1 MNVIQDWLDRWHWQH
16 LHPMVGATRVDHVF
30 TSVSGSFVVLPSPVA
45 TDHPIILAKF
55 KIDLAQG
62 RSRPMKTGP
71 ATKRFQIKRLEH
83 TQTANLFRNR
93 FEQNARS
100 IPKKIVKFDQDLP
113 RMTVIAR
120 CREIEKLDRLIMTT
134 IQRTAEE
141 ILGVYVPK
149 VIKKRP
155 DSLKKELETANSNNI
170 AIQAFKR
177 IQRVTVT
184 PLSSSRSELSVE
196 EDVSRH
202 IQEVYRS
209 PPLEL
214 SEPEKR
220 PQHWIMFPL

>member
-1 MNVIQDWLDRWHWQH
+1 MIKVGYLNVRGL
-16 LHPMVGATRVDHVF
+16 TRDK
-30 TSVSGSFVVLPSPVA
+30 VVLLTAHLQERNLDILFLSE
-45 TDHPIILAKF
+45 TWYIDHENLTRHPLYFSSTSTSTFRANMRQKDGIVCLGLTKKTLKRRHC
-55 KIDLAQG
+55 KIAGTSDYQ
-62 RSRPMKTGP
+62 
-71 ATKRFQIKRLEH
+71 
-83 TQTANLFRNR
+83 
-93 FEQNARS
+93 
-100 IPKKIVKFDQDLP
+100 IVKCDQDLP
-113 RMTVIAR
+113 RITVIAR